1 MPDVPHN
8 WMGSPPS
15 VQRYLGMIWLTAELY
30 PEFCD
35 YDVKAEI
42 LEYYSLFYGC
52 TLTDAQYE
60 AITANAFR
68 G

>member
-1 MPDVPHN
+1 
-8 WMGSPPS
+8 
-15 VQRYLGMIWLTAELY
+15 MIWLTAELY